1 MLPIKQRSKIGG
13 NLQIYKKS
21 ALSAVDSLADDI
33 QQIVNTTWSI
43 EVDCAALCRVIC
55 LSDLLYS
62 RCFGV
67 LHGKFQCSSL
77 SLSLSHR
84 LTHSLTLSLSAS
96 LVLAFLC
103 VCAVQESGQR
113 TVWAMLRS
121 SYSLVWACLQWF
133 ERVYASE
140 SGLPASVCFC
150 RCNFWCSFRCMV
162 SAPRLQRL
170 VWHRHRYQHQ
180 LQSAATPRYV
190 WSRPNKSTK
199 KSHTT
204 KPKQQTPKKRI

>member
-1 MLPIKQRSKIGG
+1 MLWGIAWEVPMQ
-13 NLQIYKKS
+13 
-21 ALSAVDSLADDI
+21 LS
-33 QQIVNTTWSI
+33 
-43 EVDCAALCRVIC
+43 
-55 LSDLLYS
+55 
-62 RCFGV
+62 F
-67 LHGKFQCSSL
+67 SL
-77 SLSLSHR
+77 SFS
-84 LTHSLTLSLSAS
+84 LTHSLSHSLSLSAS
-96 LVLAFLC
+96 LVLAYLC

-204 KPKQQTPKKRI
+204 KPKQQTPKKKIKTTTTTSLKNAQKRGKEQAVEMTL

>member
-13 NLQIYKKS
+13 NLQKYKKS

-77 SLSLSHR
+77 SHRLTDSLSH
-84 LTHSLTLSLSAS
+84 SLSLSAS
-96 LVLAFLC
+96 LVLAYLC
-103 VCAVQESGQR
+103 VCAVQESGHRMSNAPQFI
-113 TVWAMLRS
+113 L
-121 SYSLVWACLQWF
+121 L
-133 ERVYASE
+133 
-140 SGLPASVCFC
+140 GLSMFT
-150 RCNFWCSFRCMV
+150 MV
-162 SAPRLQRL
+162 
-170 VWHRHRYQHQ
+170 
-180 LQSAATPRYV
+180 
-190 WSRPNKSTK
+190 
-199 KSHTT
+199 
-204 KPKQQTPKKRI
+204 